1 MQSEKRT
8 RERSSRALFSE
19 SYPAMVAG
27 SRDLPGPDVRA
38 DCKVWQQNE
47 LALLDAA
54 DDHRTA
60 GKEGIV
66 TPGPVEAGAV
76 VGRVN
81 VEEAHL
87 RGRGLDD
94 V

>member
-1 MQSEKRT
+1 MQSEKRA
-8 RERSSRALFSE
+8 RELRSRALFLE

-27 SRDLPGPDVRA
+27 SRDLPGPVVRA
-38 DCKVWQQNE
+38 GCKVRQQNE
-47 LALLDAA
+47 QTLLNAA
-54 DDHRTA
+54 DDHRTV

>member
-1 MQSEKRT
+1 MQSEKRA

-27 SRDLPGPDVRA
+27 SRDLPGPVIRA
-38 DCKVWQQNE
+38 DCKARQQNE
-47 LALLDAA
+47 QTLLNAA

-60 GKEGIV
+60 GKERV
-66 TPGPVEAGAV
+66 AAPGAVEAGAV

-94 V
+94 A